1 MNKFNLN
8 ETSHAR
14 HLRVLK
20 SLKNKLEVPS
30 EKRTKVQRER
40 IRELKDLAKDS
51 GERVERSA
59 SSRQNKLGRMKGK
72 LPQSRGV
79 ALRGFLKTSEK
90 ARDAADKAKAKAKS
104 KVMSD
109 SVEHVGNPI
118 VEAIAAQLARTE
130 RSARASS
137 SNSAGKNKRIQALFQ
152 KLQAKKA
159 LKAGVSAADV
169 KSALR
174 TAAQPRDPSG
184 EVSDATQNMVAG
196 ISKSEAQ
203 GDARWAKAAMA
214 KKAAKKAAKK
224 PTRPAGVKSIKRL
237 K

>member
-20 SLKNKLEVPS
+20 SLKKKLEVPS

-90 ARDAADKAKAKAKS
+90 ARDAADTAKAKS

-174 TAAQPRDPSG
+174 TASQPRDPSG

>member
-90 ARDAADKAKAKAKS
+90 ARDAADKAKAKS

-174 TAAQPRDPSG
+174 TASQPRDPSG

>member
-20 SLKNKLEVPS
+20 SLKKKLEVPS
-30 EKRTKVQRER
+30 KKRTEVQRNR

-90 ARDAADKAKAKAKS
+90 ARDAADKAKAKS

-174 TAAQPRDPSG
+174 TASQPRDPSG

>member
-20 SLKNKLEVPS
+20 SLKKKLQVPS

-79 ALRGFLKTSEK
+79 ALRGFLKTSQR
-90 ARDAADKAKAKAKS
+90 ARDAADKAKAKS

-174 TAAQPRDPSG
+174 TASQPRDPSG

>member
-20 SLKNKLEVPS
+20 SLKKKLQVPS
-30 EKRTKVQRER
+30 EKRTKLQRRR
-40 IRELKDLAKDS
+40 IGELKDLAKDS

-79 ALRGFLKTSEK
+79 ALRGFLKTSQR
-90 ARDAADKAKAKAKS
+90 ARDAADKAKS

>member
-14 HLRVLK
+14 HLRILK

-30 EKRTKVQRER
+30 KKRTKVQRER

-59 SSRQNKLGRMKGK
+59 SSRQNQLRMMKGGRW
-72 LPQSRGV
+72 QSRGH

-90 ARDAADKAKAKAKS
+90 ARDAADKAKAKS

-118 VEAIAAQLARTE
+118 VEAIAAQLARTI
-130 RSARASS
+130 RGAAKYTSKSVAR
-137 SNSAGKNKRIQALFQ
+137 NERIQALYQ

-174 TAAQPRDPSG
+174 TASQPRDPSG
-184 EVSDATQNMVAG
+184 VVSDATRNMVDG
-196 ISKSEAQ
+196 IRKSEAQ
-203 GDARWAKAAMA
+203 GDALHAQAVVARKVA
-214 KKAAKKAAKK
+214 KKVAKK

>member
-20 SLKNKLEVPS
+20 SLKNKLQVPS

-90 ARDAADKAKAKAKS
+90 ARDAADKAKAKS

-174 TAAQPRDPSG
+174 TASQPRDPSG

>member
-20 SLKNKLEVPS
+20 SLKKKLQVPS

-79 ALRGFLKTSEK
+79 ALRGFLKTSQR
-90 ARDAADKAKAKAKS
+90 ARDAADKAKAKS

-174 TAAQPRDPSG
+174 TASQPRDPSG

-196 ISKSEAQ
+196 ISKSEAK

>member
-20 SLKNKLEVPS
+20 SLKKKLQVPS
-30 EKRTKVQRER
+30 EKRTKLQRRR
-40 IRELKDLAKDS
+40 IGELKDLAKDS

-90 ARDAADKAKAKAKS
+90 ARDAADKAKAKS

-130 RSARASS
+130 RSARRSS

-169 KSALR
+169 QSALS

-184 EVSDATQNMVAG
+184 VVSDATQNMVAG

>member
-20 SLKNKLEVPS
+20 SLKKKLQVPS
-30 EKRTKVQRER
+30 EKRTKLQRRR
-40 IRELKDLAKDS
+40 IGELKDLAKDS

-79 ALRGFLKTSEK
+79 ALRGFLKTSQR
-90 ARDAADKAKAKAKS
+90 ARDAADKAKS

-130 RSARASS
+130 RSARRSS

-169 KSALR
+169 QSALS

-184 EVSDATQNMVAG
+184 VVSDATRNMVDG
-196 ISKSEAQ
+196 IRKSEAQ
-203 GDARWAKAAMA
+203 GDALHAQAVVARKVA
-214 KKAAKKAAKK
+214 KKVAKK

>member
-20 SLKNKLEVPS
+20 SLKKKLEVPS

-59 SSRQNKLGRMKGK
+59 SSRQNKLGLMKGK

-90 ARDAADKAKAKAKS
+90 ARDAADTAKAKS

-174 TAAQPRDPSG
+174 TASQPRDPSG